1 MHTVSSSIRS
11 KIPHFSVITPSLTL
25 PPQSSDTNVITPPGD
40 IPTRALTISRSQ
52 TTTSPTFYM
61 TTSSVGEVGAGGP
74 PIPNPFYP
82 HIHCLPNT
90 FDRYGDGSM
99 CYEIFIKCCSG
110 MEARCCCFC
119 KRRWIDKWNYQRLFG
134 TVSESL
140 LRAIVTNGTEIF
152 AATVDLQEAFEESSV
167 VCRQCRQLFLN
178 FEKKSQEMKAL
189 EEPVCPLLL
198 EALSRTE
205 SPAVSPI
212 QHTRPPLASET
223 TMD

>member
-25 PPQSSDTNVITPPGD
+25 PPQSSDTNVITHPGD

-82 HIHCLPNT
+82 HKHCLPNT

-99 CYEIFIKCCSG
+99 CYKILLSV
-110 MEARCCCFC
+110 AVAW
-119 KRRWIDKWNYQRLFG
+119 RRDVAASASDGGPTRGTIRDCLGLLVSLFS
-134 TVSESL
+134 VQLSLMVRRSL
-140 LRAIVTNGTEIF
+140 LQR
-152 AATVDLQEAFEESSV
+152 
-167 VCRQCRQLFLN
+167 
-178 FEKKSQEMKAL
+178 
-189 EEPVCPLLL
+189 
-198 EALSRTE
+198 
-205 SPAVSPI
+205 
-212 QHTRPPLASET
+212 
-223 TMD
+223 